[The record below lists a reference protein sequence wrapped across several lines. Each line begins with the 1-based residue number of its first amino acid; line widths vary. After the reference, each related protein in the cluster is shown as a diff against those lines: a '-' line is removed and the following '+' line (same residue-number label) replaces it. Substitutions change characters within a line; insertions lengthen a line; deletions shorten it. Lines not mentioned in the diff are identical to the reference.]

1 MESHSIREK
10 YLQILRSPSP
20 AGTQEMKCDIR
31 IITDNK
37 FDIFLLLTP
46 LSLYLANTLRPVFT
60 SYYLKIDRILLII

>member
-10 YLQILRSPSP
+10 YLQILRQSSSDG
-20 AGTQEMKCDIR
+20 AQRMRCDIR

-46 LSLYLANTLRPVFT
+46 LSLYLVNTLRPVFT
-60 SYYLKIDRILLII
+60 SYYLKIDKI